1 VTKNRVLFLIVHVL
15 SPITVGGL
23 IYIRW
28 RDSNLVM
35 FKWFRALGLDAVIG
49 CLRAGADAPS
59 GGWPFWMVYS
69 LPDGLWVYALTALMI
84 FLWRDARSP
93 IKLVWLSLGLLLGA
107 GSELG
112 QLARVVPGSFDLVDL
127 FVCLLAA
134 AAALVFTSRK
144 FHVHKFSFQGG

>member
-1 VTKNRVLFLIVHVL
+1 ML

-35 FKWFRALGLDAVIG
+35 FRWFRALSLDTVIG
-49 CLRAGADAPS
+49 WLRAGADAPA
-59 GGWPFWMVYS
+59 GGWPLWMVYS

-84 FLWRDARSP
+84 FLWRDSNSP
-93 IKLVWLSLGLLLGA
+93 IKLAWLSLGLLLGA

-112 QLARVVPGSFDLVDL
+112 QLAGVVPGSFDLVDL
-127 FVCLLAA
+127 FVCLFAA
-134 AAALVFTSRK
+134 AAALVLTSRK
-144 FHVHKFSFQGG
+144 FTIQRFSIQGV